1 MDIVG
6 NTLGEVPDVPSVE
19 PLCGEGTVLVN
30 TSQEKRSIVDK
41 TPFSLWSCVIITP
54 SSNGQFWTLAY
65 HSVPVQL
72 PNSTFL
78 QMLLSPRDV
87 MALRKVLKNLFP
99 RPSAREK
106 PCLRVRKAP
115 FDIRNVAV
123 VGARGTEVVRVL
135 EVQGFVGATLMSK
148 ISKTH
153 R

>member
-1 MDIVG
+1 MS
-6 NTLGEVPDVPSVE
+6 NALGEVPDISRFE
-19 PLCGEGTVLVN
+19 LLSGESTILINSSKEEG
-30 TSQEKRSIVDK
+30 SIVDK

-99 RPSAREK
+99 RPSAREQ

-123 VGARGTEVVRVL
+123 VGARGTEVIRVL